1 MGFRQITAYLR
12 RRWRNSNAKTNGEV
26 DIGKIEPALS
36 ISPSSD
42 LSSSSVCAEV
52 IETEA
57 PKPLLYQ
64 LRSKEEEKFNCQFRI
79 PACDVKYS
87 MVTTVTK
94 SWDQDLKTIP
104 NWDRIGGEI
113 LLRKYVHG
121 SEQRGNIHVPPSYSL
136 PIPLYSQNVRTGTR
150 LHSHV

>member
-1 MGFRQITAYLR
+1 MGFRQIGAYLR
-12 RRWRNSNAKTNGEV
+12 RHWRNKKTDGKG
-26 DIGKIEPALS
+26 DIRKPEQALS

-42 LSSSSVCAEV
+42 SSSSSVCAD
-52 IETEA
+52 IID
-57 PKPLLYQ
+57 PISSRPLLYQ
-64 LRSKEEEKFNCQFRI
+64 LSSKEEEKFNCQFRI

-113 LLRKYVHG
+113 LLRKYV
-121 SEQRGNIHVPPSYSL
+121 RKYSKRHL
-136 PIPLYSQNVRTGTR
+136 KCLYTF
-150 LHSHV
+150 H